1 MKMKAKKI
9 GIWICLISMHFI
21 LISCDEEPF
30 VPLQDRSD
38 SPFSMYG
45 FLDASADTQWV
56 RVIPVRQ
63 QLDTPPELPD
73 MTVTIENLETGESVV
88 LNDSLFQLRQGF
100 NIINSWST
108 VDIQPNQTYK
118 LQGRLPNGLI
128 STATITTPEDFPQ
141 PSIDSFN
148 GGCSGRLRISG
159 VERLADVKSVWRIKF
174 YFDGREDFRVIAIP
188 YRRQVLDLG
197 DGDYAVGINTN
208 DELTAISDETFTT
221 PDSLKVLSRKIF
233 VASAGPDWDED
244 LLSLEQL
251 EYALPLVNSNVENGV
266 GYMIGIVSKTIDL
279 THCSSI

>member
-1 MKMKAKKI
+1 MSNRNKL
-9 GIWICLISMHFI
+9 ICLYLSFLNLI
-21 LISCDEEPF
+21 LIVSSCDEPF
-30 VPLQDRSD
+30 VPLQDRSE

-45 FLDASADTQWV
+45 YLDASADTQWV

-63 QLDTPPELPD
+63 QLDTPAEIPE
-73 MTVTIENLETGESVV
+73 MIVTIEDLQTGNRVEMR
-88 LNDSLFQLRQGF
+88 DSLFQLRQEF

-108 VDIQPNQTYK
+108 IDVQPNQTYQ
-118 LQGRLPNGLI
+118 LRGELPNGLI

-141 PSIDSFN
+141 PNIDSFS

-159 VERLADVKSVWRIKF
+159 VERLADVKSVWRIRF
-174 YFDGREDFRVIAIP
+174 YFGGREDLRVITIP
-188 YRRQVLDLG
+188 YRRQVLDLTE
-197 DGDYAVGINTN
+197 GDYAVGINTN
-208 DELTAISDETFTT
+208 SELSIIADETLTA
-221 PDSLKVLSRKIF
+221 PDSLDVLSRKIF

-251 EYALPLVNSNVENGV
+251 EYAIPLINSNVENGV

>member
-1 MKMKAKKI
+1 MKTKNI
-9 GIWICLISMHFI
+9 GVWICLICIHLV
-21 LISCDEEPF
+21 LISCDQEPF

-63 QLDTPPELPD
+63 QLDTPPELPE
-73 MTVTIENLETGESVV
+73 MNVTIQNMESGESTEMS
-88 LNDSLFQLRQGF
+88 DSLFQLRQGF

-108 VDIQPNQTYK
+108 VDIQPNQTYQ
-118 LQGRLPNGLI
+118 LQGELPNGLI
-128 STATITTPEDFPQ
+128 STATITTPDDFPQ
-141 PSIDSFN
+141 PNIDAFN

-159 VERLADVKSVWRIKF
+159 VERLADVKSVWRIRF
-174 YFDGREDFRVIAIP
+174 YFGGREDLRVITIP
-188 YRRQVLDLG
+188 YRRQVLDLT
-197 DGDYAVGINTN
+197 DGDYSVSIDTN
-208 DELTAISDETFTT
+208 QEQSAITEELIAT
-221 PDSLKVLSRKIF
+221 PDSIHVLNRKIF

-251 EYALPLVNSNVENGV
+251 EYALPLINSNVENGV
-266 GYMIGIVSKTIDL
+266 GYMIGIVSKKIDL